1 MFIESACCVQ
11 FSRVWVCS
19 GWPKRKKKENCVNIF
34 DFQDPSED
42 QEVAVM
48 AKWPTDHNFFFLTL
62 TERGKTK
69 NPKKNLQNTK
79 ILKYC

>member
-19 GWPKRKKKENCVNIF
+19 GWPKRKKENCVNIF

-48 AKWPTDHNFFFLTL
+48 AKWPTVPNFVVALI
-62 TERGKTK
+62 E
-69 NPKKNLQNTK
+69 KKN
-79 ILKYC
+79 